1 VTKEPRFILS
11 SFAKGLLSPQHFDI
25 VANCYEQVPM
35 HCLLFRHGIAES
47 PGKWGD
53 EFTRPLT
60 QEGITK
66 TQHAIEGLHRIGIQ
80 PTHLLCSPL
89 TRTQQTAA
97 ILKDLLSVPNDIQTV
112 PELVYDQSPR
122 LLFSILQACPPHACV
137 VCVGHEPHLGQ
148 TASLM
153 VFGDHSNGLS
163 VKKAGACLI
172 SFSANVA
179 VGKGRLEWWIP
190 PAQLWTLRKG

>member
-1 VTKEPRFILS
+1 
-11 SFAKGLLSPQHFDI
+11 
-25 VANCYEQVPM
+25 M
-35 HCLLFRHGIAES
+35 HILLFRHGIAES
-47 PGKWGD
+47 PDKWGN

-60 QEGITK
+60 QEGMTK
-66 TQHAIEGLHRIGIQ
+66 TRHAVEGLKSIGIQ

-97 ILKDLLSVPNDIQTV
+97 ILKDILSVPNDIQAI
-112 PELVYDQSPR
+112 PELVYDQSPG
-122 LLFSILQACPPHACV
+122 LLFSILQGFPPHACV

-163 VKKAGACLI
+163 VKKSGACLI
-172 SFSANVA
+172 AFTAKVDA
-179 VGKGRLEWWIP
+179 GKGHLEWWIP
-190 PAQLWTLRKG
+190 PAQLRAMRKG